1 MTLDKSEF
9 RCGHGHSGYAHP
21 KCYERY
27 VKGVD
32 APKKVRTAK
41 ILLLDI
47 ETLPG
52 EYYAFDPRVDYLA
65 PAMQIKDWSISCWA
79 AKWLFSEEIMGE
91 VVTPEEAIARDD
103 KSILG
108 GIWDLMNEAQIV
120 VTQNGINFDLK
131 KLSSRFIEHDMFP
144 PSHFLNVDTL
154 KTARETFG
162 WSYNRLDEVG
172 QKLGIGKK
180 IPMNIDDWKKCLTG
194 DSDAKQALNDM
205 LFYCKNDVAP
215 LLEDV
220 YLKELP
226 YMKSHP
232 NLGIYA
238 DHDTDVCPRCESSN
252 LKWGLEYPTPSG
264 LWKGWRCRDC
274 GSVGRGLGKKNKI
287 RGTNIG

>member
-180 IPMNIDDWKKCLTG
+180 IPMNIDDWKKCLP
-194 DSDAKQALNDM
+194 M
-205 LFYCKNDVAP
+205 LRS
-215 LLEDV
+215 L
-220 YLKELP
+220 YLCTIRLFLTVVLTAR
-226 YMKSHP
+226 SS
-232 NLGIYA
+232 
-238 DHDTDVCPRCESSN
+238 CPRLNSPAVLRTSDR
-252 LKWGLEYPTPSG
+252 LT
-264 LWKGWRCRDC
+264 
-274 GSVGRGLGKKNKI
+274 SVRTLTASISTSQPYIVTGKQIGRAHV
-287 RGTNIG
+287 